1 MGLEEYQKK
10 RNFSKTPE
18 PKGTEKLEPGNSFV
32 VQKHKAKRLHYDFRL
47 EIDGVLKSW
56 AIPKGPSLDPAE
68 RRLAVQVEDHPVEY
82 KNFEGVIPPGEYG
95 AGTVMIWD
103 FGTYEPLGEKNL
115 SDGLKK
121 GEIRFWLNGKKLK
134 GGFTLVLTRYR
145 GNRKNWLLIKEKDEY
160 ARKGSNITEEQP
172 NSAYSGKSIE
182 EIAILK

>member
-1 MGLEEYQKK
+1 M
-10 RNFSKTPE
+10 
-18 PKGTEKLEPGNSFV
+18 
-32 VQKHKAKRLHYDFRL
+32 
-47 EIDGVLKSW
+47 
-56 AIPKGPSLDPAE
+56 
-68 RRLAVQVEDHPVEY
+68 
-82 KNFEGVIPPGEYG
+82 
-95 AGTVMIWD
+95 
-103 FGTYEPLGEKNL
+103 

-134 GGFTLVLTRYR
+134 GGFTLVLTRYQ